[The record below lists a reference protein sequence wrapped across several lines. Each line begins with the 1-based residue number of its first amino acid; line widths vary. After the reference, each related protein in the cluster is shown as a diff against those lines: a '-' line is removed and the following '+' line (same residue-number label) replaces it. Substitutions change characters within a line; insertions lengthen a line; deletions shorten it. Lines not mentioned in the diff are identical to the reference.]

1 MGGFIIGFDSDPPDI
16 FQRQVQF
23 IQKTGIVTAM
33 IGLLTAVPGTRLYK
47 RLEQEGRLLFK
58 ATGSNT
64 DVSGSL
70 NFVTKMDRETIIR
83 GYKWVMNT
91 IYSPDMYYKRIITF
105 LQQYRPRTKF
115 YLEKNDVLT
124 FFRSF
129 WYLGI
134 TDRMHCKNYFWRLL
148 TKGTT
153 KYRNALSEIVTFAL
167 YGYHFRNL
175 FWSAKFK
182 SDIGK

>member
-1 MGGFIIGFDSDPPDI
+1 
-16 FQRQVQF
+16 
-23 IQKTGIVTAM
+23 
-33 IGLLTAVPGTRLYK
+33 
-47 RLEQEGRLLFK
+47 
-58 ATGSNT
+58 
-64 DVSGSL
+64 
-70 NFVTKMDRETIIR
+70 
-83 GYKWVMNT
+83 
-91 IYSPDMYYKRIITF
+91 MYYKRIITF
-105 LQQYRPRTKF
+105 LQQYRPKTKF
-115 YLEKNDVLT
+115 HLEKNDVLT

-134 TDRMHCKNYFWRLL
+134 TDRMHCKNYLWRLL

-175 FWSAKFK
+175 FWSSKFK